1 LFNSYVFLILPVIIN
16 GEVKLNMKKEG
27 VLVVGSANMDLV
39 AQCSRFPLPG
49 ETIFGNKFQMFPG
62 GKGANQAVSCARLGM
77 KTYFIGK
84 MGEDDFGKKLSKT
97 MIADG
102 VDLSCLMTDK
112 TENTG
117 IGLITIDSNGQNEI
131 VVISGSNMKL
141 YPEDITNNKD
151 IFTRTRVVLTQLEIP
166 QNTVNETARLAAEN
180 DNILILN
187 PAPAR
192 EITDEIYP
200 LIHYLTPNET
210 ELQIL
215 SNMMVSD
222 VASAEKA
229 AGIILKK
236 GVGNVIVTLGEKGAL
251 LVNKYHTELFSTQKV
266 AVVDTT
272 AAGDAFNG
280 ALAYSL
286 AANKEIAD
294 AISFANKVASFSV
307 TKMGAQSSLPG
318 KYEIM

>member
-1 LFNSYVFLILPVIIN
+1 
-16 GEVKLNMKKEG
+16 MKKEG

-77 KTYFIGK
+77 KTYFVGK

-97 MIADG
+97 MINDG
-102 VDLSCLMTDK
+102 VDLSRLMTDK
-112 TENTG
+112 TDNTG

-141 YPEDITNNKD
+141 YPEDVTNNKD
-151 IFTRTRVVLTQLEIP
+151 IFAQTKVVLTQLEIP
-166 QNTVNETARLAAEN
+166 PDTVNETARLADEN
-180 DNILILN
+180 GNIFILN

-192 EITDEIYP
+192 EIPDELYP
-200 LIHYLTPNET
+200 LINYLTPNET

-215 SNMMVSD
+215 SNMIVSD
-222 VASAEKA
+222 ADSAEKA
-229 AGIILKK
+229 ARLILKK
-236 GVGNVIVTLGEKGAL
+236 GIQNVIVTLGEKGAL
-251 LVNKYHTELFSTQKV
+251 LVTKYNSELFPAQKV
-266 AVVDTT
+266 TAVDTT

-286 AANKEIAD
+286 AEDKEIRD
-294 AISFANKVASFSV
+294 AIRFANKAASISV
-307 TKMGAQSSLPG
+307 TKMGAQSSLP
-318 KYEIM
+318 KINEIM